1 MISQSL
7 NGTWEFCQSGTVDW
21 LPASVPG
28 GVHTDL
34 MAAGRIPNPFTGTNE
49 KKVQWVSA
57 ADWQYRR
64 SFEATPALLEQERVY
79 LVCDGLDTL
88 ADLELNG
95 HPLAA
100 VNNMFRGY
108 RWEVKDLLQ
117 PGTNQLSILF
127 HSPDAY
133 TSTRQRQRKLPG
145 MNNPAAAHLRKAPCH
160 FGWDWGPR
168 LPCIGIWRSISLE
181 GHTTARLAQVHL
193 RQQHHAGSV
202 TLSISAACE
211 TWGNADLSLTIRI
224 TAPDGTLKDV
234 AAPFN
239 GNNALLLI
247 PIENPQLWWPNGL
260 GLQPLYSVEVVLKAG
275 EAVLDSRLFQVGLRT
290 LELRQQD
297 DAWGRSFTFVVND
310 VPLFAKGANWIP
322 ADSFPTRMT
331 FGRYEHLIHS
341 AAAANMNMLR
351 VWGGGYYEDEDFYAL
366 CDRYGIL
373 IWQDFMFACSVYPLD
388 EPAFLENMQIEVV
401 ENVRRLRHHAC
412 LALWCGNNE
421 IELMWSLF
429 HINHGKHASLGEAYR
444 RFFWHLL
451 PQILQVE
458 DPEHAYWPSSPSS
471 IEFLKNTNND
481 FNGDTHLWQIWH
493 GMQPFTAYRKHLSRF
508 VSEFGFESLPALE
521 TIASVAHRSEWDL
534 NSPTLK
540 HHQRCP
546 AGNEKLIYYLTE
558 RFRLPKDFSSL
569 VYLTQIVQAEGMRT
583 GIEHWR
589 RNRNRCSGTLYWQLN
604 DCWPVTSWSSI
615 DSSGRWK
622 ALHYSARRFN
632 APVALSLEDEK
643 DLVSIFVT
651 NDLPDPWQGEVRWS
665 LESMA
670 GQVLQTGR
678 EAVTAT
684 PLAATCLRRLDF
696 REQLRQPPGR
706 ACIILAAELWQD
718 DQCLTSQVLTFAPE
732 KAMHLLP
739 PELAAE
745 VQVEQGELAITLT
758 AGALARFIE
767 LSLNGANVIFSD
779 NYFDL
784 PAGRTAQVTCPAPY
798 GWTLDQARQALK
810 MRSLADIQPAGS
822 LLSDSFQHFLAGAN
836 LTNLI
841 SRIFSSFM

>member
-7 NGTWEFCQSGTVDW
+7 NGPWEFRQSGTPAW

-34 MAAGRIPNPFTGTNE
+34 MAAGRIPDPFVGTNE
-49 KKVQWVSA
+49 KQVQWVSA
-57 ADWQYRR
+57 VDWEYRR
-64 SFEATPALLEQERVY
+64 TFETTPALFEQERVY

-95 HPLAA
+95 QPLGP
-100 VNNMFRGY
+100 VDNMFRSY
-108 RWEVKDLLQ
+108 RWEVKGLLQ
-117 PGTNQLSILF
+117 PGANQLSILF

-133 TSTRQRQRKLPG
+133 TATCQQQRKLPG
-145 MNNPAAAHLRKAPCH
+145 MTNPGAAHLRKAPCH

-181 GHTTARLAQVHL
+181 GHSTAHLEQVHL
-193 RQQHHAGSV
+193 RQQHNAGSV
-202 TLSISAACE
+202 ALSISAACQ
-211 TWGNADLSLTIRI
+211 TWGDAALSLSATI
-224 TAPDGTLKDV
+224 TAPDGTLMD
-234 AAPFN
+234 AATPFS
-239 GNNALLLI
+239 GNEPALLI
-247 PIENPQLWWPNGL
+247 PIENPQLWWPNGH
-260 GLQPLYSVEVVLKAG
+260 GLQPLYQVEVTLMAG
-275 EAVLDSRLFQVGLRT
+275 GVMLDNRHFQVGLRT

-331 FGRYEHLIHS
+331 YERYEHLIHS

-351 VWGGGYYEDEDFYAL
+351 VWGGGYYEDEIFYAL

-373 IWQDFMFACSVYPLD
+373 IWQDFMFACAVYPLD
-388 EPAFLENMQIEVV
+388 EPAFLENMRLEVI

-421 IELMWSLF
+421 IEMMWPVF
-429 HINHGKHASLGEAYR
+429 HINRGKHASLGEAYQ
-444 RFFWHLL
+444 RFFWRLL
-451 PQILQVE
+451 PEMVQAE
-458 DPEHAYWPSSPSS
+458 DPDHAFWPSSPCST
-471 IEFLKNTNND
+471 EFLKKTNND
-481 FNGDTHLWQIWH
+481 SNGDTHLWQIWH
-493 GMQPFTAYRKHLSRF
+493 GMQPFTAYHRHLSRF

-521 TIASVAHRSEWDL
+521 TVASVAHRSEWDL
-534 NSPTLK
+534 KSPTLK

-558 RFRLPKDFSSL
+558 RFRLPKDFPSL
-569 VYLTQIVQAEGMRT
+569 VYLTQVVQAEGMRT

-589 RNRNRCSGTLYWQLN
+589 RNRARCNGTLYWQLN
-604 DCWPVTSWSSI
+604 DCWPVSSWSSI
-615 DSSGRWK
+615 DSVGRWK

-632 APVALSLEDEK
+632 APVALSLEDKK
-643 DLVSIFVT
+643 DQVGIFVT
-651 NDLPDPWQGEVRWS
+651 NDLPVPWQGEVRWS
-665 LESMA
+665 LETLT
-670 GQVLQTGR
+670 GQALQTGQ
-678 EAVTAT
+678 EAVSAV
-684 PLAATCLRRLDF
+684 PLAATCLCRLDF
-696 REQLRQPPGR
+696 KEHLRQPPGR
-706 ACIILAAELWQD
+706 TNIILVAELWQA
-718 DQCLTSQVLTFAPE
+718 DQRLSSQVLTFVSE
-732 KAMHLLP
+732 KAMQLLP

-758 AGALARFIE
+758 AHTLARFIE
-767 LSLNGANVIFSD
+767 LSLSGASVIFSD

-784 PAGRTAQVTCPAPY
+784 PAGRTAQVTSPVPD
-798 GWTLDQARQALK
+798 GWTLDQARRALK

-822 LLSDSFQHFLAGAN
+822 PLSDSFQHFLAGAN
-836 LTNLI
+836 LTNLF
-841 SRIFSSFM
+841 SRFFASLM